1 MDVVGEHVVARDQRR
16 QALLQALERQA
27 VGGVDARRAQDGDG
41 DAGPPPPAAQH
52 ALGVDAAAGAG
63 AFRLRAPRLVDGFGA
78 AIAVDPRGANVNQAP
93 W

>member
-1 MDVVGEHVVARDQRR
+1 MDVIGEHVVTRDQRR

-27 VGGVDARRAQDGDG
+27 VGGVDARRAQYGDG

-52 ALGVDAAAGAG
+52 ALGINSAGG
-63 AFRLRAPRLVDGFGA
+63 TRAFRPGVPRLVDGRRA